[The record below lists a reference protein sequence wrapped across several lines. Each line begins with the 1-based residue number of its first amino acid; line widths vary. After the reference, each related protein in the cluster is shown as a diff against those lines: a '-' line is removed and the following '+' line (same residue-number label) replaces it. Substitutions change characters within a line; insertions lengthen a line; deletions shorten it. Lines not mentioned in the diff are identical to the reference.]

1 MKQKRRYTYTWW
13 QYGRTYKGLGFIS
26 KIRSSAQYSTYKI
39 FLQFKLEVW
48 TIIQNLVTVKKIQI
62 SLGIML
68 RNDEWNG
75 KAKLINDRL
84 NPQI

>member
-1 MKQKRRYTYTWW
+1 M
-13 QYGRTYKGLGFIS
+13 
-26 KIRSSAQYSTYKI
+26 
-39 FLQFKLEVW
+39 QFKLEVW
-48 TIIQNLVTVKKIQI
+48 TIMQNLVTVKKIQI